1 MKTMARKM
9 TPVEFILEQV
19 VMGTYKNG
27 EDKICYQTLPKSM
40 IDHALR
46 MEEKMRLEFWNGGI
60 DSTEEGGKSFDQYI
74 NENYGGGKR

>member
-1 MKTMARKM
+1 
-9 TPVEFILEQV
+9 
-19 VMGTYKNG
+19 
-27 EDKICYQTLPKSM
+27 M

-74 NENYGGGKR
+74 NENYGGGKQ